1 MFISYTEKDGRSRI
15 KVTLEDGD
23 HFTISE
29 KDWLSFGVKAGEDME
44 DALLEKLYRE
54 YFLPKARL
62 RALNLLKVRD
72 RSHKELIQ
80 RLKQDGYPEEVI
92 RQTIEYVD
100 SYHYVDDARFARNY
114 IEYRGHR
121 KSRRELEY
129 ELASKGIDMYHL
141 AETEDDMKLPDDKE
155 TIRWLLMKRWGEEP
169 SPDIKEKERMMRY
182 LGRRGFHGGDIL
194 SVYRDL
200 GI

>member
-121 KSRRELEY
+121 KSRR
-129 ELASKGIDMYHL
+129 
-141 AETEDDMKLPDDKE
+141 
-155 TIRWLLMKRWGEEP
+155 
-169 SPDIKEKERMMRY
+169 
-182 LGRRGFHGGDIL
+182 
-194 SVYRDL
+194 
-200 GI
+200 

>member
-1 MFISYTEKDGRSRI
+1 MFISYTEKSGKSKI
-15 KVTLEDGD
+15 KITLANGD
-23 HFTISE
+23 HFVISE
-29 KDWLSFGVKAGEDME
+29 KDWLSFGVKAGEDMS

-54 YFLPKARL
+54 YLLPKARL

-72 RSHKELIQ
+72 RTHKELIQ
-80 RLKQDGYPEEVI
+80 RLKQDGYPEEIV

-100 SYHYVDDARFARNY
+100 SYHYVDDARFAKNY

-141 AETEDDMKLPDDKE
+141 AEMEDEMKLPDDKE
-155 TIRWLLMKRWGEEP
+155 TIREILKKRWGEEP

-194 SVYRDL
+194 SAYRNL

>member
-1 MFISYTEKDGRSRI
+1 M
-15 KVTLEDGD
+15 
-23 HFTISE
+23 
-29 KDWLSFGVKAGEDME
+29 A

-54 YFLPKARL
+54 YLMPKARL

-72 RSHKELIQ
+72 RTHKELIQ
-80 RLKQDGYPEEVI
+80 RLKQDGYPEEIV

-100 SYHYVDDARFARNY
+100 GYHYVDDARFAKNY

-129 ELASKGIDMYHL
+129 ELALKGTGMYHL
-141 AETEDDMKLPDDKE
+141 AELEDEMKLPDDKE
-155 TIRWLLMKRWGEEP
+155 TIREILKKRWGEEP
-169 SPDIKEKERMMRY
+169 SPDTKEKERMMRY
-182 LGRRGFHGGDIL
+182 LGRRGFNGGDIL
-194 SVYRDL
+194 SAYRNL

>member
-1 MFISYTEKDGRSRI
+1 MFISFTEKDGRSRI

-23 HFTISE
+23 RFTISE
-29 KDWLSFGVKAGEDME
+29 KDWLSFGVKAGEDMA

-129 ELASKGIDMYHL
+129 ELALKGIDMYHL
-141 AETEDDMKLPDDKE
+141 TETEDEMQLPDDKE
-155 TIRWLLMKRWGEEP
+155 TIRELLMKRWGEEP

-182 LGRRGFHGGDIL
+182 LGRRGFRGGDIL